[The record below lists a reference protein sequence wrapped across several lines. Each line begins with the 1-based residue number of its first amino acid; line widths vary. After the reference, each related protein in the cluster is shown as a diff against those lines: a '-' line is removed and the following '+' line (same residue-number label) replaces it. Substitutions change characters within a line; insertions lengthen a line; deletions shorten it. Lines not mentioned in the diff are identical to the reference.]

1 MGEKLGRLMI
11 VVCLVLG
18 VNSAWATAGE
28 DSTRSASP
36 SVSAKKTARKGAKT
50 IQTAP
55 GPSMEK
61 ASPGSDFVIG
71 PDDVL
76 AVNVWKEPEISQ
88 TVAVRPDGKI
98 SLPLVGE
105 VVASG
110 LTPKQLQ
117 HAIGQHLEEY
127 LSDPEVTV
135 IVHEVKSQRVVVV
148 GEVAKPGSY
157 ALQTPMTVLD
167 VIAQAGGPLE
177 YAKVKSICILRTGAD
192 GRSAR
197 LRFNYKEVI
206 SGKNLAQNIKLEA
219 HDTVVVP

>member
-1 MGEKLGRLMI
+1 MGEKLGRLTI

-36 SVSAKKTARKGAKT
+36 SVSAKKTARKDAKT

-55 GPSMEK
+55 GPSMEN

-110 LTPKQLQ
+110 LTPKQL
-117 HAIGQHLEEY
+117 
-127 LSDPEVTV
+127 
-135 IVHEVKSQRVVVV
+135 
-148 GEVAKPGSY
+148 
-157 ALQTPMTVLD
+157 
-167 VIAQAGGPLE
+167 
-177 YAKVKSICILRTGAD
+177 
-192 GRSAR
+192 
-197 LRFNYKEVI
+197 
-206 SGKNLAQNIKLEA
+206 
-219 HDTVVVP
+219 